1 MKKGGHLKKIL
12 IGFGALAV
20 IGVIG
25 SSLGNSG
32 DKKVADNSVKSEN
45 SSTASETGVTGVNVQ
60 KENAYGDIHDF
71 DYEISNDTII
81 LKSYKGKDS
90 ILEIRPSYALDGMEY
105 KTDISDFQVGIG
117 NRKVETLI
125 LDEGIT
131 EVKTAIFNSCKVKT
145 VFFPHSMTNV
155 YDYTLSYL
163 HPDKGETI
171 SIYYAGTQE
180 EWSDIFTEYKRTDVG
195 DTKLGKEMGAAL
207 GDKLNEAIGSEYD
220 SSLFEYYFSA
230 TPDVLIK

>member
-1 MKKGGHLKKIL
+1 M
-12 IGFGALAV
+12 
-20 IGVIG
+20 
-25 SSLGNSG
+25 
-32 DKKVADNSVKSEN
+32 
-45 SSTASETGVTGVNVQ
+45 
-60 KENAYGDIHDF
+60 
-71 DYEISNDTII
+71 
-81 LKSYKGKDS
+81 
-90 ILEIRPSYALDGMEY
+90 DGMEY

-163 HPDKGETI
+163 HPDTGENI
-171 SIYYAGTQE
+171 CIYYAGTQE
-180 EWSDIFTEYKRTDVG
+180 EWSDIFTEYQRTNVG
-195 DTKLGKEMGAAL
+195 DTKFGEEMGTAL

-220 SSLFEYYFSA
+220 SSLFKYYFSA
-230 TPDVLIK
+230 TPDVLMK

>member
-1 MKKGGHLKKIL
+1 M
-12 IGFGALAV
+12 
-20 IGVIG
+20 
-25 SSLGNSG
+25 
-32 DKKVADNSVKSEN
+32 
-45 SSTASETGVTGVNVQ
+45 
-60 KENAYGDIHDF
+60 
-71 DYEISNDTII
+71 
-81 LKSYKGKDS
+81 
-90 ILEIRPSYALDGMEY
+90 DGMEY

-180 EWSDIFTEYKRTDVG
+180 EWSDIFTEYQRTNVG
-195 DTKLGKEMGAAL
+195 DTNGFPFIRMQVGQRIIIDICHAVREKYSFYLA
-207 GDKLNEAIGSEYD
+207 
-220 SSLFEYYFSA
+220 
-230 TPDVLIK
+230 